1 MKTKHNSKHNLKK
14 LLPFL
19 LLFVSIASGQTVN
32 IPDANFKALLIASN
46 STSGVAANSSFQ
58 PIEVDTN
65 HDGEIQYSEAATVY
79 SLDIMGLNIISLE
92 GISAFTNLGWL
103 RCSNN
108 NLTTVDLSQN
118 LNLNKLQ
125 IGENQLTTLDVSM
138 LTNLVW
144 LVCNNNQLSS
154 LNVLPL
160 VNLELLDCRYN
171 NLTTID
177 VSSLSNIYTL
187 DLSHNQISSLDLN
200 GADGVVQLILQN
212 NQLSFI
218 DLSMLYQVQ
227 VVYLS
232 FNNLTAIDISNLH
245 TVSQI
250 SLHNNQLSTLD
261 ASQNVNLTYLGCTNN
276 NMQSLFIKNGSDETL
291 VDDTNV
297 FSGNSLIYIC
307 ADESQIETIQN
318 NLNLIGN
325 TSTVVNSYCSF
336 TPGGNYNTITGTIT
350 YDFNNNGC
358 DSGDVLQDNIR
369 VDMQQWG
376 INNATM
382 SNSNGVYTFFTTFA
396 DQGLSLNLENPS
408 YFNVSPPNPTVSF
421 NDTNLTAIQD
431 FCISPNGNHM
441 DLEVVITPIIPA
453 RPGFNAFYKLVYR
466 NKGTQTLSGSID
478 LTFDDTRTDF
488 LISDPITDNQFGN
501 NLSWNFSNLVPFET
515 RIIYITLYINSP
527 TEVPPV
533 NDGDFLDFTAVI
545 NPIAGDEDVDDN
557 TFIAH
562 FPVVNSM
569 DPNNIMCLEGDV
581 VGVNEI
587 GKYLH
592 YFINFEN
599 TGSYYAEN
607 VVVKTTIDTTKYN
620 LNSMQLLDSSN
631 PVYTRI
637 NGNTIEFIFKNIN
650 LAAAS
655 GNPPVGGH
663 GDILFKIKSNSNLVN
678 GDFVSKKAD
687 IFFDYNAP
695 ITTND
700 AITTYQ
706 TLKNPI
712 QYFDN
717 TIKIYP
723 NPTNSIINISSNAI
737 INEIELYDIQGRI
750 LERHLDSSKNITLDI
765 SSREVGIYFLK
776 IKGENGSKV
785 EKLVKE

>member
-19 LLFVSIASGQTVN
+19 LLFVSIVSGQTVS
-32 IPDANFKALLIASN
+32 IPDANFKAQLIASN

-79 SLDIMGLNIISLE
+79 SLDIMGFNIISLE

-408 YFNVSPPNPTVSF
+408 YFNVSPPNPTISF
-421 NDTNLTAIQD
+421 NETNFLTATQD
-431 FCISPNGNHM
+431 FCISPNGVHP
-441 DLEVVITPIIPA
+441 DLDVVISPIVSA
-453 RPGFNAFYKLVYR
+453 RPGFDATYKIVYK
-466 NKGTQTLSGSID
+466 NKGNQVLSGNITFTYNDDVLDFVSATVNPDTQSVGLLNWNYLD
-478 LTFDDTRTDF
+478 L
-488 LISDPITDNQFGN
+488 L
-501 NLSWNFSNLVPFET
+501 PFEN
-515 RIIYITLYINSP
+515 RSLYITLNVNTP
-527 TEVPPV
+527 TEIPAVNIDDILNFEATITPV
-533 NDGDFLDFTAVI
+533 I
-545 NPIAGDEDVDDN
+545 GDEIPDDN
-557 TFIAH
+557 LFNYSQT
-562 FPVVNSM
+562 VVGSY
-569 DPNNIMCLEGDV
+569 DPNNIECIEGDV
-581 VGVNEI
+581 VPPTEI

-592 YFINFEN
+592 YVINFEN
-599 TGSYYAEN
+599 TGNYQAEN
-607 VVVKTTIDTTKYN
+607 VVVRDEIDTTKYDISTLQIMN
-620 LNSMQLLDSSN
+620 TSHPS
-631 PVYTRI
+631 YTRI
-637 NGNTIEFIFKNIN
+637 TGNVVEFIFEGIN
-650 LAAAS
+650 LAAVG

-663 GDILFKIKSNSNLVN
+663 GDILFKIKSKSDLAS
-678 GDFVSKKAD
+678 GDSVSKTAN
-687 IFFDYNAP
+687 IYFDYNAP

-700 AITTYQ
+700 AITTFE
-706 TLKNPI
+706 LLNNPI
-712 QYFDN
+712 HQFDN
-717 TIKIYP
+717 QVSIYP
-723 NPTNSIINISSNAI
+723 NPAKSVININSKSEI
-737 INEIELYDIQGRI
+737 KSIELYDVQGRI
-750 LERHLDSSKNITLDI
+750 IETIIGNKNNIDI
-765 SSREVGIYFLK
+765 SEKSNGVYFLK
-776 IKGENGSKV
+776 ITTDLGSKV
-785 EKLVKE
+785 EKIVKE